1 MIEGLWQT
9 STPKHCRP
17 AVNTTRRFVLRS
29 VLLRPSV
36 LIPLVGGLVAG
47 AASVAVGGSLML
59 TSLAVVGIVGGAAWL
74 VAGTVLNVEALTD
87 QALAA
92 QQQASQASENQQ
104 LDLLARQLRTDRDH
118 RTQDTLTLLRSLRED
133 FELAASRPGVER
145 RSARFREQIG
155 LVFQATVEKLRESY
169 RLMQQSETV
178 VGQPRQQF
186 LDQRETV
193 VAQAME
199 TTNKLRDITQ
209 QFMAAIQDDSQ
220 ANMESLQK
228 ELELSLEIAKRT
240 EQRMKELENPSAQ
253 YESYI
258 KE

>member
-1 MIEGLWQT
+1 
-9 STPKHCRP
+9 
-17 AVNTTRRFVLRS
+17 VLT
-29 VLLRPSV
+29 
-36 LIPLVGGLVAG
+36 G
-47 AASVAVGGSLML
+47 
-59 TSLAVVGIVGGAAWL
+59 LAVVGIVGGAAWL
-74 VAGTVLNVEALTD
+74 VAGTVLNVEKLTD

-92 QQQASQASENQQ
+92 HQQASLASENEQ

-118 RTQDTLTLLRSLRED
+118 RTQDILTLLRSLRED
-133 FELAASRPGVER
+133 FERTAGRPGIER

-169 RLMQQSETV
+169 RLMQQSESV

-186 LDQRETV
+186 LDQREALV
-193 VAQAME
+193 LQAME
-199 TTNKLRDITQ
+199 AANKLRDITQ
-209 QFMAAIQDDSQ
+209 QFMTAIDDDSES
-220 ANMESLQK
+220 NMESLQK

-240 EQRMKELENPSAQ
+240 EQRMKELENPSAH

>member
-1 MIEGLWQT
+1 M
-9 STPKHCRP
+9 
-17 AVNTTRRFVLRS
+17 
-29 VLLRPSV
+29 RPSV

-47 AASVAVGGSLML
+47 AASLAVGGSIVL
-59 TSLAVVGIVGGAAWL
+59 TGIAVVGIVGGATWL
-74 VAGTVLNVEALTD
+74 LAGTVLNVEKLTD

-92 QQQASQASENQQ
+92 QQQASLASENEQ

-118 RTQDTLTLLRSLRED
+118 RTQDTLTLLRSLRVD
-133 FELAASRPGVER
+133 FERAAGRPGVER

-155 LVFQATVEKLRESY
+155 QVFQATVEKLRESY

-186 LDQRETV
+186 LDQREAV
-193 VAQAME
+193 VLQAIE
-199 TTNKLRDITQ
+199 ATNKLRSITK
-209 QFMAAIQDDSQ
+209 QFMAAIEDDSQ
-220 ANMESLQK
+220 SNMESLQK
-228 ELELSLEIAKRT
+228 ELEISLEIAKRT